1 MEPQKMFIGGKW
13 TEVRGVGLMIGV
25 EFQKQEIGW
34 SVAKGLFSRGVMTA
48 GTLVNAKTI
57 RFAPPAVI
65 TEQQIQTVLA
75 RMEEAL
81 ADTQKGLVAEFEI
94 QEAE

>member
-1 MEPQKMFIGGKW
+1 
-13 TEVRGVGLMIGV
+13 
-25 EFQKQEIGW
+25 
-34 SVAKGLFSRGVMTA
+34 MTA

-57 RFAPPAVI
+57 RFEPPAVI

-81 ADTQKGLVAEFEI
+81 ADTQKGLVADFEI